1 MAAQAHNVR
10 LTRIV
15 KIFNR
20 AQDSEFLAFSPV
32 RAVFT

>member
-15 KIFNR
+15 KVSDCV
-20 AQDSEFLAFSPV
+20 QDAEFLAFSPV